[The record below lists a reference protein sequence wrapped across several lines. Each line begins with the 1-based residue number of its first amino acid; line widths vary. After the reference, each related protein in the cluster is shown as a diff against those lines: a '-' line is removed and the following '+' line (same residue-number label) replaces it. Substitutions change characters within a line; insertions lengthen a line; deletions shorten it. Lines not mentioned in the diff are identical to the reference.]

1 MTQPVPHDAASFART
16 HAGERAA
23 DLTPAQRDLL
33 GRVIA
38 RRIGRGMKLEAIAR
52 AAANALPELEPTRAR
67 RLGRDEALRAL
78 AWETLAALRAQGH
91 STVAISPAPGACPHC
106 RAAAG
111 RFAIDAIAELPLAG
125 CTHAAGCR
133 CVYIALGAAP
143 ASEAVPVTGAGE
155 DGALAAPER
164 ERPWYRKR
172 APRPHPPRWSEERRE
187 AARRARERSGRGKK
201 PPRAR

>member
-1 MTQPVPHDAASFART
+1 MSQPLPQDAASFART

-38 RRIGRGMKLEAIAR
+38 RRIERGMKLETIAR
-52 AAANALPELEPTRAR
+52 AVAHALPEIDPARAR

-78 AWETLAALRAQGH
+78 AWETLAALRSAGQT
-91 STVAISPAPGACPHC
+91 TVVIHPAPDACPHC

-111 RFAIDAIAELPLAG
+111 HFAIEAVAELPLAG

-133 CVYIALGAAP
+133 CVY
-143 ASEAVPVTGAGE
+143 
-155 DGALAAPER
+155 AAPEAAPSQGVTPPAAASEGTDGAPTSR
-164 ERPWYRKR
+164 ERPWYRKHL
-172 APRPHPPRWSEERRE
+172 PRPHPPRWSEERRE
-187 AARRARERSGRGKK
+187 AARRARTRQRKK
-201 PPRAR
+201 PPRPR